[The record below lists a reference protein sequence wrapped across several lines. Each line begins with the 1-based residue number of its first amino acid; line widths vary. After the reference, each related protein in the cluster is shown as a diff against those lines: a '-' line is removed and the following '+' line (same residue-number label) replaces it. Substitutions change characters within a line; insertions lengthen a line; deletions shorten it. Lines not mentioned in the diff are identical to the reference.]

1 MPLLGGIGVLFIA
14 LPLGKTWTF
23 LLVMGQSLSLFSR
36 SVGSTARTTVWQFK
50 VPSTIRGEMNGMM
63 MTLTWG
69 MIPMGSFLA
78 ALLASFISY
87 SWMIVI
93 AAFLIMGASVWSIG
107 LLKDSLLESTSL
119 SNERFVK
126 KFGLSLVK

>member
-14 LPLGKTWTF
+14 LPLGKDWMF
-23 LLVMGQSLSLFSR
+23 LFVMGQFLSLFAR
-36 SVGSTARTTVWQFK
+36 SVGSTARTTVWQLK

-69 MIPMGSFLA
+69 MIPLGSFLA
-78 ALLASFISY
+78 AVFALFISY

-93 AAFLIMGASVWSIG
+93 AAFLIMGASVWTVGIP
-107 LLKDSLLESTSL
+107 KDSLIASASL
-119 SNERFVK
+119 SSER
-126 KFGLSLVK
+126 